1 MTHQEA
7 YEKYLLADRMAA
19 KSRQI
24 TEWLVESLE
33 IQEKRGNLKTID
45 QVNLKM
51 GREFLEILDLYL
63 EKGEV
68 PLLGKR

>member
-7 YEKYLLADRMAA
+7 YEKYLAADKMAS
-19 KSRQI
+19 KSRLI

-51 GREFLEILDLYL
+51 GRDFLEILDIYL
-63 EKGEV
+63 ETGEV
-68 PLLGKR
+68 K

>member
-7 YEKYLLADRMAA
+7 YEKYLLADRMAS
-19 KSRQI
+19 KSRLI

-51 GREFLEILDLYL
+51 GRDFLEILDLYL
-63 EKGEV
+63 ETGEV
-68 PLLGKR
+68 K

>member
-63 EKGEV
+63 EKGET

>member
-7 YEKYLLADRMAA
+7 YENYLLADRMAA

-51 GREFLEILDLYL
+51 GKEFLEILDLYL
-63 EKGEV
+63 EKGET

>member
-1 MTHQEA
+1 MTHVETF
-7 YEKYLLADRMAA
+7 EKYMAADRMAA
-19 KSRQI
+19 KSRLI

-51 GREFLEILDLYL
+51 GRDFLEILDIYL
-63 EKGEV
+63 ETGEV
-68 PLLGKR
+68 K

>member
-1 MTHQEA
+1 MTHKEA
-7 YEKYLLADRMAA
+7 YENYLLADRMAA

-24 TEWLVESLE
+24 TEWLVESLD

-63 EKGEV
+63 EKGET

>member
-1 MTHQEA
+1 MTQIEA

-63 EKGEV
+63 EKGET

>member
-7 YEKYLLADRMAA
+7 YEKYLLADRMAS
-19 KSRQI
+19 KSRLI

-51 GREFLEILDLYL
+51 GRDFLEILDIYL
-63 EKGEV
+63 ETGEV
-68 PLLGKR
+68 K

>member
-7 YEKYLLADRMAA
+7 YEKYLAADRMAS
-19 KSRQI
+19 KSRLI

-51 GREFLEILDLYL
+51 GRDFLEILDIYL
-63 EKGEV
+63 ETGEV
-68 PLLGKR
+68 K